1 MTTATLIVIFAFS
14 GAVVL
19 IALGAIG
26 YFIYKRL
33 RKLKRK
39 AKI

>member
-1 MTTATLIVIFAFS
+1 MTTATLIVILAFS

-19 IALGAIG
+19 IALGAVG

-33 RKLKRK
+33 KRLKRK
-39 AKI
+39 AKV